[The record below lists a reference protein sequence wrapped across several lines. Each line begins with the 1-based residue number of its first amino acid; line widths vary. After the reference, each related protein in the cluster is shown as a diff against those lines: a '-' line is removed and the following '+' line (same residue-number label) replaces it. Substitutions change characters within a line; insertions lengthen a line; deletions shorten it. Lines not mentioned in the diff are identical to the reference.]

1 MTGPELSQIK
11 GEEIEII
18 FLAGETIF
26 HEGDTGRQMYVLL
39 EGAVEVHVISDGAR
53 IPVGKFAKGDFFGE
67 MSLLEGLPRSG
78 TAVASERSRLLA
90 LDETAFRELVAGD
103 SSFAWRIMKALSL
116 RIRNHNRELIQR
128 IGSDLQEVSAQLG
141 NNARGIHQSIEEI
154 AVSAGEIE
162 MNEKRLAEQ
171 VKDVQH
177 LSGQIVST
185 LIFLQQVA
193 RQTQILGL
201 NAGIEA
207 ARSGEFG
214 RGFLIIAEEIRKLS
228 VLSKENA
235 EKIAVLTEQIGT
247 KISSVA
253 EASEDSARK
262 SNEQA
267 SATRLMVASTGEVTQ
282 LAQRLG
288 QLSESLKA

>member
-1 MTGPELSQIK
+1 
-11 GEEIEII
+11 
-18 FLAGETIF
+18 
-26 HEGDTGRQMYVLL
+26 
-39 EGAVEVHVISDGAR
+39 
-53 IPVGKFAKGDFFGE
+53 

-90 LDETAFRELVAGD
+90 LDEAAFRELVAGD

-116 RIRNHNRELIQR
+116 RIRNNNRELIQR

-141 NNARGIHQSIEEI
+141 DHARGIHQSIEEI

-171 VKDVQH
+171 VKDVEL

-185 LIFLQQVA
+185 LTFLQQVA

-228 VLSKENA
+228 VLSKDNA

-247 KISSVA
+247 KIGSVA
-253 EASEDSARK
+253 AASEDSARR

-267 SATRLMVASTGEVTQ
+267 SATLLMVASTGEVTQ

-288 QLSESLKA
+288 ELSESLKA